1 MKLITQAGT
10 DQEPRKLPYR
20 PFHVIGK
27 DSGTVFIVTDH
38 PTLDHY
44 LLLTETENGK
54 RINRTE
60 TRTDIL
66 NQKGYRLPLPGEKIV
81 IEF

>member
-10 DQEPRKLPYR
+10 DQEPRKLPSR
-20 PFHVIGK
+20 PFYVIGK

-38 PTLDHY
+38 ISLNHN
-44 LLLTETENGK
+44 LFLTEIENGK
-54 RINRTE
+54 RT
-60 TRTDIL
+60 TRAESRADIL